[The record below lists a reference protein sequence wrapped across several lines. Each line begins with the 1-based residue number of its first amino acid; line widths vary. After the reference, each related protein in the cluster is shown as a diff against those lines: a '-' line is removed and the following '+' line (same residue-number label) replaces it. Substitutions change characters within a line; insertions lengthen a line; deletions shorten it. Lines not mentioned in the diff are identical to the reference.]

1 MRAGAMRYRLKVFK
15 PVKGIS
21 GFGSEKSEYECFGVI
36 NAERVKLTGQQSMEV
51 GEEFADYRADFN
63 IRDAHK
69 VKSGWRV
76 LQLGGNLY
84 EVANVIPNIDRGMLT
99 LQCVRVNE

>member
-1 MRAGAMRYRLKVFK
+1 M

-21 GFGSEKSEYECFGVI
+21 GFGSEKSEYECCGVI
-36 NAERVKLTGQQSMEV
+36 NAERAKLTGQQSMEV

-63 IRDAHK
+63 IRDAQK